1 MTAKEKKVRAAVT
14 IGFFAISFVVLFYYT
29 YGSFFCSRPGES
41 GHAAQTLHL
50 TIACTLWE
58 VLVSICGA
66 FVAKKCGARGL
77 APVLSTTL
85 ALLGFASIPF
95 WIYDSGTFMFEG
107 TWADVSCFFTQGFG
121 MMFPIIVAPILAAA
135 TLAGEFVI
143 LKLNGIP
150 KSALSVD
157 SH

>member
-14 IGFFAISFVVLFYYT
+14 IGFFAISFVVLFCYT

-41 GHAAQTLHL
+41 GHVAQTLHL

-58 VLVSICGA
+58 VLISICGA
-66 FVAKKCGARGL
+66 FLAKKRGARGL
-77 APVLSTTL
+77 APVVSTAL

-95 WIYDSGTFMFEG
+95 WIYNGGRFMFEG
-107 TWADVSCFFTQGFG
+107 TWVDVSCFFTEGFG
-121 MMFPIIVAPILAAA
+121 MMFPIFVAPILAAA
-135 TLAGEFVI
+135 TLAGEFAI
-143 LKLNGIP
+143 LKLNSVP
-150 KSALSVD
+150 KSALSLD